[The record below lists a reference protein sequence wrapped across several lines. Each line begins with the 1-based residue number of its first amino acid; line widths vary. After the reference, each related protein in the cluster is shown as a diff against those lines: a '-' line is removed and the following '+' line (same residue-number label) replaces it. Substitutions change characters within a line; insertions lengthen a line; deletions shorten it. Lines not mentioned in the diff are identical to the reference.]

1 MARHEDLC
9 AQIQRGNSE
18 VNCRRVQDSIECA
31 QLIGNGTAD
40 FGVFTA
46 ESALQLASLGWPEL
60 TVVKELRH
68 RDRRTAPVDF
78 ESVVV
83 VKQDH
88 ANGLDG
94 LRGGKFCH
102 PGLFYDRTQRWS
114 ERFLKHFER
123 TVVPVDCQQQSIT
136 SPAEFEAD
144 ALAKHFAEACRPGLW
159 SNNLA
164 EDAALSKLCIH
175 MWSIPTRFI

>member
-1 MARHEDLC
+1 MLLMLIKLLSSLKFFL
-9 AQIQRGNSE
+9 QIIYS
-18 VNCRRVQDSIECA
+18 VLQDSIECA

-46 ESALQLASLGWPEL
+46 ESALQIAALGWPEL

-88 ANGLDG
+88 ANGIDG

-123 TVVPVDCQQQSIT
+123 SVVPVECQQSSLS
-136 SPAEFEAD
+136 SPAALEAA
-144 ALAKHFAEACRPGLW
+144 ALASHFSEACRPGLW
-159 SNNLA
+159 SNNLK
-164 EDAALSKLCIH
+164 EDAELSTLYTYIYA
-175 MWSIPTRFI
+175 FIMFN

>member
-1 MARHEDLC
+1 M
-9 AQIQRGNSE
+9 
-18 VNCRRVQDSIECA
+18 NCRRVQDSIECA

-46 ESALQLASLGWPEL
+46 ESALQVAALGWPEL

-123 TVVPVDCQQQSIT
+123 TVVPVDCQQNLT
-136 SPAEFEAD
+136 SPAELETA
-144 ALAKHFAEACRPGLW
+144 ALASHFTEACRPGLW

-164 EDAALSKLCIH
+164 EDAALSNFNVIYIFKCKAKHNIFCYRTAISFALQ
-175 MWSIPTRFI
+175 FV